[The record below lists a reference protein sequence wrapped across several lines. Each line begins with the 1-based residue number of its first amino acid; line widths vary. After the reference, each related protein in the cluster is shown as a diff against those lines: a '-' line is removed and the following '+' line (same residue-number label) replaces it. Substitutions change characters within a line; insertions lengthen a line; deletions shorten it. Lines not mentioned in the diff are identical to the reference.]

1 MEHVWDTW
9 HIWIWPVTI
18 LSAAV
23 LIGLAAHT
31 ALFFILKRLARQKG
45 NVFIN
50 SLMGHGR
57 MASRWILPLLM
68 LMALL
73 PAARLSEDVLTPI
86 ERAIGLGLIAATAWL
101 VILISQII
109 SDLISA
115 RYPRDT
121 P

>member
-1 MEHVWDTW
+1 MEHIWDTW

-18 LSAAV
+18 LAAAL

-45 NVFIN
+45 NVFIT
-50 SLMGHGR
+50 SLMGHGQ
-57 MASRWILPLLM
+57 MASRWILPFLT

-86 ERAIGLGLIAATAWL
+86 KRAIGLGLIAATAL
-101 VILISQII
+101 LGLLI
-109 SDLISA
+109 
-115 RYPRDT
+115 T
-121 P
+121 

>member
-1 MEHVWDTW
+1 MEHVWDIW

-18 LSAAV
+18 LAAAV
-23 LIGLAAHT
+23 LTGLAAHT
-31 ALFFILKRLARQKG
+31 ALFFILKRLTRQKG
-45 NVFIN
+45 NVFVN

-57 MASRWILPLLM
+57 MSSRWILPFLT

-101 VILISQII
+101 LLLNIEII
-109 SDLISA
+109 SHLLLPP
-115 RYPRDT
+115 YPKQ
-121 P
+121 PA